1 MIRLPVIVLVVVGW
15 TLLVLGV
22 LLLTPSLTS
31 APPCDSQ
38 VQAGPGCQALND
50 IANRFV
56 WETQQRPMVLLSV
69 GGYVVIAALAIAGRR
84 GRP

>member
-31 APPCDSQ
+31 APPCDLG
-38 VQAGPGCQALND
+38 VQPGPGCQVLND
-50 IANRFV
+50 LANRFV
-56 WETQQRPMVLLSV
+56 WETQQRPMVLLSI
-69 GGYVVIAALAIAGRR
+69 GGYLVIAAMTIAGRR
-84 GRP
+84 GRR